1 MRWVLGPLAGL
12 FLGWPA
18 VASGASALLQRTIST
33 VACSG
38 MGMLKEDEVTYALE
52 RFQRERAKR
61 PHLGMSG
68 RLHWSPPYKRSGG

>member
-1 MRWVLGPLAGL
+1 
-12 FLGWPA
+12 
-18 VASGASALLQRTIST
+18 
-33 VACSG
+33 